1 MPFSYYVR
9 SAVHE
14 WFKAITFESCT
25 VRGNSPVCVAS
36 EDGSDVLVAF
46 NRVMP
51 LVSEDDTTIS
61 DLVILIVIGVVW
73 KLFYIAGVMYKTS
86 LVSKFHES

>member
-1 MPFSYYVR
+1 MPFSYYMR
-9 SAVHE
+9 SSVHE
-14 WFKAITFESCT
+14 LFRNINFEPCLQ
-25 VRGNSPVCVAS
+25 GNSPVCVS
-36 EDGSDVLVAF
+36 SSDGSDVLAAF

-73 KLFYIAGVMYKTS
+73 KLFYIAGVVYKTS
-86 LVSKFHES
+86 LVSKFHEP